1 MPGQAHSR
9 HAANAHGM
17 LHRLQRRAT
26 AIGRPIVR
34 RTTPGQRSSKGSR
47 RCVPV
52 GRRRHACAASN
63 AHSPRDANDE
73 LLGSG
78 TDPAIVSES
87 IVAMTSL
94 SSVPI
99 PQPSLLQNCSPAT
112 RVWKGKGS
120 GDLKDLASDARQLQH
135 ETEKASAAA
144 TKDARGVIA
153 SAKAELRDIV
163 SQAHSDIQAAA
174 DLGAACSDENND
186 ETTTTNTTTTT
197 TTTNTTTTTSTNS
210 VTAPSD
216 ATSPADTTEGAHT
229 FDTSGLDAK
238 YKDIVDQAIKDM
250 QKVVDDARLALLNM
264 TTVAESKEATEK
276 DADKVEQQVEKA
288 KADRH
293 TAKQEREDAK
303 KAKATT
309 KSQHSG
315 KGKPHVRDANTEEDR
330 D

>member
-1 MPGQAHSR
+1 MFRTMS
-9 HAANAHGM
+9 
-17 LHRLQRRAT
+17 
-26 AIGRPIVR
+26 GR
-34 RTTPGQRSSKGSR
+34 
-47 RCVPV
+47 
-52 GRRRHACAASN
+52 
-63 AHSPRDANDE
+63 
-73 LLGSG
+73 
-78 TDPAIVSES
+78 
-87 IVAMTSL
+87 
-94 SSVPI
+94 
-99 PQPSLLQNCSPAT
+99 AT
-112 RVWKGKGS
+112 RVFAAGALILSLTATTFVGSAYAAPLADDKTDCSAAAHARNDAVHLLHTAWKAFS
-120 GDLKDLASDARQLQH
+120 GDLKDLASDARKLQH

-144 TKDARGVIA
+144 TKDARSVIT

-174 DLGAACSDENND
+174 DLGAACSDENKD

-197 TTTNTTTTTSTNS
+197 NATNTTTTTSTNS

-264 TTVAESKEATEK
+264 TTVAESKETTEK
-276 DADKVEQQVEKA
+276 DADKVVQQVEKA

-315 KGKPHVRDANTEEDR
+315 KGKSHVRDANTEEDR